1 MKNNNLKQAP
11 VALKAQEPLHKHS
24 GGVNKR
30 KSNVKED
37 KKIRTKYS
45 KLTNDKLIE
54 SINLFNANTKNVK
67 PAFAQERKVILLPE
81 GIRNPVPSYNRVHST
96 PSQKASTS
104 NGHNNEKKLKPLVES
119 KSERE
124 ADELIDAQLDEQEIF
139 DSRKEATELFKKII
153 YPLPLKEF
161 FRLKFSF
168 YI

>member
-1 MKNNNLKQAP
+1 M
-11 VALKAQEPLHKHS
+11 HKHS

-54 SINLFNANTKNVK
+54 SINLFNANKKNVK

-81 GIRNPVPSYNRVHST
+81 GIRNSASSYNRVHST

-104 NGHNNEKKLKPLVES
+104 NGQNEKKLKPLVES

-124 ADELIDAQLDEQEIF
+124 ADELVDAQLDEQEIF
-139 DSRKEATELFKKII
+139 DSRKEAMDLFKKII

-161 FRLKFSF
+161 FRLAFNTCR
-168 YI
+168 